1 MCVECYCGSNVAVCV
16 FVLGSLLA
24 IVVRFCVAVQ
34 MLYVLSEILVLA
46 ILLLIFC
53 TAKVYIMCVCVGGG
67 GGGNGCV
74 LLVHT
79 HAALLVYLFLLF

>member
-53 TAKVYIMCVCVGGG
+53 TAKVYIMCVCGGG
-67 GGGNGCV
+67 GGEWVCTFSTYTCCIISIFV
-74 LLVHT
+74 PFILM
-79 HAALLVYLFLLF
+79 

>member
-53 TAKVYIMCVCVGGG
+53 TAKVYIMCVWGGG